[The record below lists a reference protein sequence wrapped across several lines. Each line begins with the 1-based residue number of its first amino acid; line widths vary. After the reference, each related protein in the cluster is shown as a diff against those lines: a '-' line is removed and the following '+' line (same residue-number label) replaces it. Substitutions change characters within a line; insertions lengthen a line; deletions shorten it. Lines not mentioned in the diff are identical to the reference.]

1 MRGMADF
8 DTSWSI
14 RVYYEDTDAGGVV
27 FYANYLKFF
36 ERARTEWLRSLG
48 IEQLELARSTGMIFI
63 VRSTAV
69 DYLSPARLDD
79 LLTIKSRIERIG
91 GASVDF
97 EQEAWRDTPDGRSEL
112 LARGTIKIGC
122 VAADTLRPGKIPAPV
137 RFVMQSAAK
146 SANAAAGE
154 PARPA
159 AA

>member
-48 IEQLELARSTGMIFI
+48 IEQHELARNTGMIFI
-63 VRSTAV
+63 VRATAL

-79 LLTIKSRIERIG
+79 LLDIRSRIDRIG

-97 EQEAWRDTPDGRSEL
+97 LQEAWRQASDGTSEL
-112 LARGTIKIGC
+112 LARGSIKIGC
-122 VAADTLRPGKIPAPV
+122 VAAQTLRPGKIPPHV
-137 RFVMQSAAK
+137 RLAMQSASTTARAA
-146 SANAAAGE
+146 ANA
-154 PARPA
+154 
-159 AA
+159 